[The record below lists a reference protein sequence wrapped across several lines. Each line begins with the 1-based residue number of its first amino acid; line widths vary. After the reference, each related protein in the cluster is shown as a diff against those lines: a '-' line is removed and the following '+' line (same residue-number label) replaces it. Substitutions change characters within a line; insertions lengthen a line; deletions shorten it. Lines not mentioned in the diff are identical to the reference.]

1 MGLGWDDCGGAIWA
15 PTVACDR
22 VELVGER
29 QQLVATDI
37 RIWRKAPVGLRALFF
52 SLQTSLLNCTPSFK
66 AGGCGSLR
74 LLAFPLLLCK
84 RVCPYVLSAPRIYVP
99 STVGGLQHLYLYL
112 SLICYYCE
120 VITINY
126 YKELP
131 MVRPSYIKKL
141 LLCTQ
146 VS

>member
-1 MGLGWDDCGGAIWA
+1 MALGWDDCGGAIWA
-15 PTVACDR
+15 STVACDR

-37 RIWRKAPVGLRALFF
+37 RIWRALFF
-52 SLQTSLLNCTPSFK
+52 SLQTSLNCTPSFK

-99 STVGGLQHLYLYL
+99 
-112 SLICYYCE
+112 
-120 VITINY
+120 
-126 YKELP
+126 
-131 MVRPSYIKKL
+131 
-141 LLCTQ
+141 
-146 VS
+146 

>member
-1 MGLGWDDCGGAIWA
+1 MALVWDDCGGAIWA

-52 SLQTSLLNCTPSFK
+52 SLQTSLPNCTPSFK

-84 RVCPYVLSAPRIYVP
+84 RVCPYVLSAPRICPFNRRWASAPVP
-99 STVGGLQHLYLYL
+99 PLV
-112 SLICYYCE
+112 
-120 VITINY
+120 
-126 YKELP
+126 P
-131 MVRPSYIKKL
+131 DL
-141 LLCTQ
+141 LLLR
-146 VS
+146 SHYH